1 MSQSQ
6 SSESI
11 NTWVQSMER
20 QMESQREALRA
31 RDPVQ
36 VAFDSG
42 AQWEKAADGGGTL
55 SLSIL
60 DNPLTIAVPDYKVF
74 SAEGSEAP
82 TITQGL
88 IIAYLVTARG
98 IARTGNWVAFRELPN
113 GLFYHQAFDGYTS
126 NPLVRVIGD
135 NLESFKRGAKSAGGH
150 MLTGFGDKAF
160 EFQVLPRIWLA
171 VAYWLGDQEDGFPPR
186 AKVLFDRAASSY
198 LITDG
203 LAILGSQLVRR
214 IMRDAQK

>member
-20 QMESQREALRA
+20 QMGSQRDALRA
-31 RDPVQ
+31 RDPAQ

-42 AQWEKAADGGGTL
+42 AQWTEADDDGGTL

-60 DNPLTIAVPDYKVF
+60 DNPLTITVPDYKVLH
-74 SAEGSEAP
+74 ADGSEAP
-82 TITQGL
+82 TMSQGL
-88 IIAYLVTARG
+88 VIAYLVSAKG
-98 IARTGNWVAFRELPN
+98 IARTGKWIAFRELPN

-126 NPLVRVIGD
+126 NPLIRVIGD
-135 NLESFKRGAKSAGGH
+135 DLTLFERGARAAGGFG
-150 MLTGFGDKAF
+150 LTGFGDKAF
-160 EFQVLPRIWLA
+160 EFQVLPRVWMA
-171 VAYWLGDQEDGFPPR
+171 VAYWLGDDEDGFPPS
-186 AKVLFDRAASSY
+186 AKVLFDQASSSY

-214 IMRDAQK
+214 IMREAQK